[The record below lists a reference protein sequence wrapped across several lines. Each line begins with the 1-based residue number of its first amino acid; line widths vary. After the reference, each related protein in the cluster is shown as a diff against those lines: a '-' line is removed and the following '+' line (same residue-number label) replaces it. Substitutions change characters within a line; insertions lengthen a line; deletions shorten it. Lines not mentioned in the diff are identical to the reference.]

1 MLCCAV
7 WSELEGTSRAAWQKT
22 LDDVGRKLR
31 GKFAERMPV
40 KPGQKTLA
48 HIEKC
53 HFILKDQQVSKKKK
67 KSPVFCLCHFW
78 PSNGTC
84 LKVTSL
90 CRSCFSNAASR
101 ACWTLQSMAC
111 RKEPGTQSLHCTRGT
126 GTGTHETGQ
135 WATCAMNVLNPLSG
149 TSWKY
154 LWVLSCE
161 QKNKTVVL

>member
-67 KSPVFCLCHFW
+67 KISRFLSVSLLA
-78 PSNGTC
+78 
-84 LKVTSL
+84 LKWHLPQGYKSL
-90 CRSCFSNAASR
+90 SELLFECSQPGLLDSAEHGMQEGAWHTES
-101 ACWTLQSMAC
+101 TLHP
-111 RKEPGTQSLHCTRGT
+111 RHRDWDP
-126 GTGTHETGQ
+126 
-135 WATCAMNVLNPLSG
+135 
-149 TSWKY
+149 
-154 LWVLSCE
+154 
-161 QKNKTVVL
+161 